1 MAWRLTQCLWSDRPQ
16 LDALLTDGW
25 EPFAVSETDHEPTV
39 WLRQEATRANA
50 NVVEFPRRPRHESEV
65 TR

>member
-1 MAWRLTQCLWSDRPQ
+1 MAWRLTQCPWRDRQQ
-16 LDALLTDGW
+16 LDALLADGW

-65 TR
+65 IR